1 VPRYQITL
9 KNHSAGRYRG
19 VLADLES
26 RSQIDFPDCSK
37 HRQDGRSVITG
48 RSGADLP
55 GWFLEMSFVGDG
67 VFKITLSDAHF
78 RIEFPECELDET
90 DNDEPRIVGR
100 TDNAQALREKSEVN
114 AA

>member
-1 VPRYQITL
+1 MPRYQITL

>member
-1 VPRYQITL
+1 MPRYQITL
-9 KNHSAGRYRG
+9 TNHSAGRYRG

-26 RSQIDFPDCSK
+26 RSQIDFPECSK

-48 RSGADLP
+48 HSSTDLP

-67 VFKITLSDAHF
+67 VFSITLSDPYF
-78 RIEFPECELDET
+78 RIEFPECELKET
-90 DNDEPRIVGR
+90 DSEPRIVGW
-100 TDNAQALREKSEVN
+100 TDDVQVLREKNKVN

>member
-1 VPRYQITL
+1 MPRYQITL

-78 RIEFPECELDET
+78 RIEFAECELDET
-90 DNDEPRIVGR
+90 DNDEPRIVGW